1 MARPLVCVVD
11 DDAAM
16 RRALCQAL
24 TGIDADVQGFSGAGV
39 LLQDREA
46 LARAACVLLNAS
58 LRGISGL
65 ELQASLRVVG
75 NRAPVIFVSG
85 PCDVTI
91 AVRALR
97 AGALDFMLMPIEVA
111 VLRLRVAEALARAAA
126 ADARRRRMQQ
136 VAEAL
141 ESLTARE
148 REVLDRVVRGMPN
161 AGIAGE
167 LGISAK
173 TVEQHRARVMDKM
186 RAASLAE
193 LVARVT
199 EWRVLSDPDWSGITG
214 RGHDRP

>member
-24 TGIDADVQGFSGAGV
+24 TGVDADVQGFSGAGV

-46 LARAACVLLNAS
+46 LGRAACVLLNAS

-65 ELQASLRVVG
+65 ELQSGLRVVG
-75 NRAPVIFVSG
+75 SRAPVIFVSG
-85 PCDVTI
+85 PCDVTV

-97 AGALDFMLMPIEVA
+97 AGALDFMLMPIEAA
-111 VLRLRVAEALARAAA
+111 VLRLRVTEALVRAAS
-126 ADARRRRMQQ
+126 ADARRQRVQQ
-136 VAEAL
+136 VADAL
-141 ESLTARE
+141 ANLTARE
-148 REVLDRVVRGMPN
+148 REVLDRVVRGLPN
-161 AGIAGE
+161 TGIAAE

-199 EWRVLSDPDWSGITG
+199 EWRVLSEPA
-214 RGHDRP
+214 

>member
-24 TGIDADVQGFSGAGV
+24 TGVDADVQGFAGAGV

-46 LARAACVLLNAS
+46 LGRAACVLLNAS

-65 ELQASLRVVG
+65 DLQSSLRVVG

-85 PCDVTI
+85 PCDVTV

-97 AGALDFMLMPIEVA
+97 AGALDFMLMPIEAA
-111 VLRLRVAEALARAAA
+111 VLRLRVTEALVRASS
-126 ADARRRRMQQ
+126 ADARRQRVQQ
-136 VAEAL
+136 VADAL
-141 ESLTARE
+141 ANLTARE
-148 REVLDRVVRGMPN
+148 REVLDRVVRGLPN
-161 AGIAGE
+161 TGIAAE

-186 RAASLAE
+186 RAGSLAE

-199 EWRVLSDPDWSGITG
+199 EWRVLSESV
-214 RGHDRP
+214 

>member
-46 LARAACVLLNAS
+46 LGRAACVLLNAA

-65 ELQASLRVVG
+65 DLQSSLRVVG

-85 PCDVTI
+85 PCDVTVAI
-91 AVRALR
+91 RALR
-97 AGALDFMLMPIEVA
+97 AGALDFMLMPIEAA
-111 VLRLRVAEALARAAA
+111 VLRLRVTEALVRATS
-126 ADARRRRMQQ
+126 ADARRQRVQQ
-136 VAEAL
+136 VADAL
-141 ESLTARE
+141 ANLTARE
-148 REVLDRVVRGMPN
+148 REVLDRVVRGLPN
-161 AGIAGE
+161 TGIAAE

-199 EWRVLSDPDWSGITG
+199 EWRVLSELA
-214 RGHDRP
+214 

>member
-24 TGIDADVQGFSGAGV
+24 TGVDADVQGFSGAGV

-46 LARAACVLLNAS
+46 LGRAACVLLNAS

-65 ELQASLRVVG
+65 DLQASLRVVG
-75 NRAPVIFVSG
+75 NRAPVIFVSR
-85 PCDVTI
+85 PCDVTV

-97 AGALDFMLMPIEVA
+97 AGALDFMLMPIEAA
-111 VLRLRVAEALARAAA
+111 VLRLRVVEALAQAAS
-126 ADARRRRMQQ
+126 ADARRQRVQQ
-136 VAEAL
+136 VADAL
-141 ESLTARE
+141 ANLTARE
-148 REVLDRVVRGMPN
+148 REVLDCVVRGLPN
-161 AGIAGE
+161 TGIAGE

-186 RAASLAE
+186 RAASLAD
-193 LVARVT
+193 LVTRVT
-199 EWRVLSDPDWSGITG
+199 EWRVLSESA
-214 RGHDRP
+214 

>member
-24 TGIDADVQGFSGAGV
+24 TGVDADVQGFSGAGV

-46 LARAACVLLNAS
+46 LGRAACVLLNAS

-65 ELQASLRVVG
+65 ELQSGLRVVG
-75 NRAPVIFVSG
+75 SRAPVIFVSG
-85 PCDVTI
+85 PCDVTV

-97 AGALDFMLMPIEVA
+97 AGALDFMLMPIEAA
-111 VLRLRVAEALARAAA
+111 VLRLRVTEALVRASS
-126 ADARRRRMQQ
+126 ADARRQRVQQ
-136 VAEAL
+136 VADAL
-141 ESLTARE
+141 ANLTARE
-148 REVLDRVVRGMPN
+148 REVLDRVVRGLPN
-161 AGIAGE
+161 TGIAAE

-199 EWRVLSDPDWSGITG
+199 EWRVLSEPA
-214 RGHDRP
+214 

>member
-46 LARAACVLLNAS
+46 LGRAACVLLNAS

-65 ELQASLRVVG
+65 DLQTSLRVVG
-75 NRAPVIFVSG
+75 NHAPVIFVSG
-85 PCDVTI
+85 PCDVTV

-97 AGALDFMLMPIEVA
+97 AGALDFMLMPIEAA
-111 VLRLRVAEALARAAA
+111 VLRVRVAEALVRAAS
-126 ADARRRRMQQ
+126 ADARRQRVQQ
-136 VAEAL
+136 VADAL
-141 ESLTARE
+141 ANLTARE
-148 REVLDRVVRGMPN
+148 REVLDRVVRGLPN
-161 AGIAGE
+161 TGIAAE

-199 EWRVLSDPDWSGITG
+199 EWRVLSESA
-214 RGHDRP
+214 

>member
-24 TGIDADVQGFSGAGV
+24 TEIDADVQGFSGAGV

-46 LARAACVLLNAS
+46 LGRAACVLLNAS

-65 ELQASLRVVG
+65 DLQSSLRVVG

-85 PCDVTI
+85 PCDVTV

-97 AGALDFMLMPIEVA
+97 AGALDFMLMPIEAA
-111 VLRLRVAEALARAAA
+111 VLRLRVAEALVRAAS
-126 ADARRRRMQQ
+126 ADARRQRVQQ
-136 VAEAL
+136 VADAL
-141 ESLTARE
+141 ANLTARE
-148 REVLDRVVRGMPN
+148 REVLDHVVRGLPN
-161 AGIAGE
+161 IGIAAE

-199 EWRVLSDPDWSGITG
+199 EWRVLSESA
-214 RGHDRP
+214 